1 MDITKFK
8 THETR
13 EYGVFKFLDTN
24 RECNQR
30 ILNKLTDSIKEIGV
44 QIPIIVNEDKY
55 IVDGQHRFWALRKL
69 KYVVPYI
76 VSKAWKNDE
85 HTIAINNTSSKWT
98 AMDYAN
104 YAAESGNIDV
114 QQAVKI
120 SKQWRKESKNKLS
133 LITGLEILMESR
145 THSPLRSRLKDMTY
159 KMNEKS
165 GTEIFDTLIAMNE
178 HPMKANPF
186 QQSIARS
193 IKVLHFDNQGLNV
206 DAINLMCQK
215 NYMQT
220 YSKSNDQL
228 EYFTDIYSDALA
240 KIKKNK

>member
-1 MDITKFK
+1 
-8 THETR
+8 
-13 EYGVFKFLDTN
+13 
-24 RECNQR
+24 
-30 ILNKLTDSIKEIGV
+30 
-44 QIPIIVNEDKY
+44 
-55 IVDGQHRFWALRKL
+55 
-69 KYVVPYI
+69 
-76 VSKAWKNDE
+76 
-85 HTIAINNTSSKWT
+85 
-98 AMDYAN
+98 
-104 YAAESGNIDV
+104 
-114 QQAVKI
+114 
-120 SKQWRKESKNKLS
+120 
-133 LITGLEILMESR
+133 
-145 THSPLRSRLKDMTY
+145 MTY

-215 NYMQT
+215 NYIQT